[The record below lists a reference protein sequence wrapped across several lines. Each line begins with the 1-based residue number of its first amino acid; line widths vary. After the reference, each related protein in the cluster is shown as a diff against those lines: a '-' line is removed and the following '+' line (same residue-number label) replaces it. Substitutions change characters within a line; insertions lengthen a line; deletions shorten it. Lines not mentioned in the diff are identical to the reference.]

1 MSVIAPE
8 FFNFIKKLED
18 NGDKLTPTTP
28 VEQPL
33 EFEFNVRAYLYFTIV
48 KRVRKQEIYKYPGFF
63 AEFELLYLQWILRP

>member
-18 NGDKLTPTTP
+18 NGDKLTATTP

-33 EFEFNVRAYLYFTIV
+33 EFEFNVREYLYFSIV
-48 KRVRKQEIYKYPGFF
+48 KSV
-63 AEFELLYLQWILRP
+63 